1 MRTAKRTGYQRPA
14 KHKRSE
20 KQDDRFLAMVC
31 FQMALCILA
40 AAVFFAACRG
50 EQGESDSAVYKTA
63 QLLCGQ
69 QSERLIDWESL
80 RGQDWLQKIK
90 DFWQGGAAELLE
102 RLQKLISSQL
112 VPPEELPPET
122 IGESGAGGPLPAYS
136 LSADGLPAAEGTT
149 LAPYFLTAS
158 MWSPVSGL
166 VTSRFGWRSHPVS
179 GQDDFHTGVDIA
191 AAQGTPIL
199 AALPGVVEQTGYSES
214 YGNFVVLRHSD
225 NLRTTYNHCSE
236 ILAKEGEQLARGD
249 RIALVG
255 STGIST
261 GPHLHFEVEVKGL
274 KADPLQALEV
284 TEYEVSPV
292 KPSEA
297 GAGRC
302 RSRRGSGSFCR

>member
-14 KHKRSE
+14 KHKQGE

-179 GQDDFHTGVDIA
+179 GQNDFHTGVDIA
-191 AAQGTPIL
+191 AAQGTPVL

-284 TEYEVSPV
+284 TEYE
-292 KPSEA
+292 A
-297 GAGRC
+297 AQ
-302 RSRRGSGSFCR
+302 

>member
-1 MRTAKRTGYQRPA
+1 MGTAKRTGYQRPA
-14 KHKRSE
+14 KNKRSE

-50 EQGESDSAVYKTA
+50 EQGERDFAVYKTA

-69 QSERLIDWESL
+69 QSERLVDWESL

-179 GQDDFHTGVDIA
+179 GQEDFHTGVDIA

-284 TEYEVSPV
+284 TEYE
-292 KPSEA
+292 A
-297 GAGRC
+297 AR
-302 RSRRGSGSFCR
+302 

>member
-1 MRTAKRTGYQRPA
+1 MGTAKRTGYQRPA
-14 KHKRSE
+14 KNKRSE

-179 GQDDFHTGVDIA
+179 GQNDFHTGVDIA
-191 AAQGTPIL
+191 AAQGTPVL

-284 TEYEVSPV
+284 TEYE
-292 KPSEA
+292 A
-297 GAGRC
+297 AR
-302 RSRRGSGSFCR
+302 

>member
-1 MRTAKRTGYQRPA
+1 MGTAKRTGYQRPA
-14 KHKRSE
+14 KHKQGE

-50 EQGESDSAVYKTA
+50 EQGERDFAVYKTA

-69 QSERLIDWESL
+69 QSERLVDWESL

-236 ILAKEGEQLARGD
+236 ILVKEGEQLARGD

-284 TEYEVSPV
+284 TEYE
-292 KPSEA
+292 A
-297 GAGRC
+297 AR
-302 RSRRGSGSFCR
+302 

>member
-1 MRTAKRTGYQRPA
+1 MGTAKRTGYQRPA
-14 KHKRSE
+14 KHKQGE

-50 EQGESDSAVYKTA
+50 EQGERDFAVYKTA

-69 QSERLIDWESL
+69 QSERLVDWESL

-284 TEYEVSPV
+284 TEYES
-292 KPSEA
+292 SQ
-297 GAGRC
+297 
-302 RSRRGSGSFCR
+302 

>member
-14 KHKRSE
+14 KHKQGE

-50 EQGESDSAVYKTA
+50 EQGERDFAVYKTA

-90 DFWQGGAAELLE
+90 DFWQGGATELLE

-284 TEYEVSPV
+284 TEYE
-292 KPSEA
+292 A
-297 GAGRC
+297 AQ
-302 RSRRGSGSFCR
+302 

>member
-1 MRTAKRTGYQRPA
+1 MGTAKRTGYQRPA
-14 KHKRSE
+14 KHKQGE

-136 LSADGLPAAEGTT
+136 LSADGLPAADGTT

-179 GQDDFHTGVDIA
+179 GQEDFHTGVDIA

-284 TEYEVSPV
+284 TEYE
-292 KPSEA
+292 A
-297 GAGRC
+297 AQ
-302 RSRRGSGSFCR
+302 

>member
-1 MRTAKRTGYQRPA
+1 MGTAKRTGYQRLA
-14 KHKRSE
+14 KNKRSE

-179 GQDDFHTGVDIA
+179 GQEDFHTGVDIA

-284 TEYEVSPV
+284 TEYE
-292 KPSEA
+292 A
-297 GAGRC
+297 AQ
-302 RSRRGSGSFCR
+302 

>member
-14 KHKRSE
+14 KHKQGE

-102 RLQKLISSQL
+102 RLQELISSQL

-122 IGESGAGGPLPAYS
+122 IGESGAGGPLPVYS

-179 GQDDFHTGVDIA
+179 GQEDFHTGVDIA

-274 KADPLQALEV
+274 KADPLRALEV
-284 TEYEVSPV
+284 TEY
-292 KPSEA
+292 
-297 GAGRC
+297 
-302 RSRRGSGSFCR
+302 GSGT

>member
-1 MRTAKRTGYQRPA
+1 MGTAKRTGYQRPA
-14 KHKRSE
+14 KHKQGE

-179 GQDDFHTGVDIA
+179 GEQDFHKGVDIA

-284 TEYEVSPV
+284 TEYE
-292 KPSEA
+292 A
-297 GAGRC
+297 AQ
-302 RSRRGSGSFCR
+302 

>member
-50 EQGESDSAVYKTA
+50 EQGERDFAVYKTA

-69 QSERLIDWESL
+69 QSERLVDWESL

-179 GQDDFHTGVDIA
+179 GQNDFHTGVDIA

-236 ILAKEGEQLARGD
+236 ILAREGEQLARGD

-284 TEYEVSPV
+284 TEYE
-292 KPSEA
+292 A
-297 GAGRC
+297 AQ
-302 RSRRGSGSFCR
+302 

>member
-1 MRTAKRTGYQRPA
+1 MGTAKRTGYQRPA
-14 KHKRSE
+14 KHKQGE

-50 EQGESDSAVYKTA
+50 EQGERDFAVYKTA

-69 QSERLIDWESL
+69 QSERLVDWESL

-122 IGESGAGGPLPAYS
+122 IGESGAGGPLPVYS

-179 GQDDFHTGVDIA
+179 GQNDFHTGVDIA
-191 AAQGTPIL
+191 AAQGTPVL

-284 TEYEVSPV
+284 TEYE
-292 KPSEA
+292 A
-297 GAGRC
+297 AQ
-302 RSRRGSGSFCR
+302 

>member
-1 MRTAKRTGYQRPA
+1 MGTAKRTGYQRPA
-14 KHKRSE
+14 KNKRSE
-20 KQDDRFLAMVC
+20 KQDDRFLTMVC

-50 EQGESDSAVYKTA
+50 EQGESDSAVYKAA

-179 GQDDFHTGVDIA
+179 GQNDFHTGVDIA

-284 TEYEVSPV
+284 TEYES
-292 KPSEA
+292 SQ
-297 GAGRC
+297 
-302 RSRRGSGSFCR
+302 

>member
-14 KHKRSE
+14 KHKQGE

-69 QSERLIDWESL
+69 QSERLVDWESL
-80 RGQDWLQKIK
+80 RGQGWLQKIK

-284 TEYEVSPV
+284 TEYE
-292 KPSEA
+292 A
-297 GAGRC
+297 AR
-302 RSRRGSGSFCR
+302 

>member
-1 MRTAKRTGYQRPA
+1 MGTAKRTGYQRPA
-14 KHKRSE
+14 KNKRSE

-50 EQGESDSAVYKTA
+50 EQGERDFAVYKTA

-69 QSERLIDWESL
+69 QSERLVDWESL

-179 GQDDFHTGVDIA
+179 GQNDFHTGVDIA

-284 TEYEVSPV
+284 TEYE
-292 KPSEA
+292 A
-297 GAGRC
+297 AR
-302 RSRRGSGSFCR
+302 

>member
-1 MRTAKRTGYQRPA
+1 MGTAKRTGYQRPA
-14 KHKRSE
+14 KHKQGE

-40 AAVFFAACRG
+40 AAVFFAAYRG

-191 AAQGTPIL
+191 AAQGTPVL

-284 TEYEVSPV
+284 TEYE
-292 KPSEA
+292 A
-297 GAGRC
+297 AR
-302 RSRRGSGSFCR
+302 

>member
-14 KHKRSE
+14 KHKQGE

-50 EQGESDSAVYKTA
+50 EQGERDFAVYKTA

-284 TEYEVSPV
+284 TEYE
-292 KPSEA
+292 A
-297 GAGRC
+297 AR
-302 RSRRGSGSFCR
+302 

>member
-1 MRTAKRTGYQRPA
+1 MGTAKRTGYQRLA
-14 KHKRSE
+14 KNKRSE

-90 DFWQGGAAELLE
+90 DFWQGGATELLE

-122 IGESGAGGPLPAYS
+122 IGESGAGGPLPVYS

-284 TEYEVSPV
+284 TEYE
-292 KPSEA
+292 A
-297 GAGRC
+297 AQ
-302 RSRRGSGSFCR
+302 

>member
-1 MRTAKRTGYQRPA
+1 MGTAKRTGYQRPA
-14 KHKRSE
+14 KNKRSE

-50 EQGESDSAVYKTA
+50 EQGERDFAVYKTA

-179 GQDDFHTGVDIA
+179 GQEDFHTGVDSA

-284 TEYEVSPV
+284 TEYE
-292 KPSEA
+292 A
-297 GAGRC
+297 AR
-302 RSRRGSGSFCR
+302 

>member
-1 MRTAKRTGYQRPA
+1 MGTAKRTGYQQPA
-14 KHKRSE
+14 KHKQGE

-69 QSERLIDWESL
+69 QSERLINWESL

-136 LSADGLPAAEGTT
+136 LPADGLPAAEGTT

-284 TEYEVSPV
+284 TEYE
-292 KPSEA
+292 A
-297 GAGRC
+297 AR
-302 RSRRGSGSFCR
+302 

>member
-1 MRTAKRTGYQRPA
+1 MGTAKRTGYQRPA
-14 KHKRSE
+14 KHKQGE

-179 GQDDFHTGVDIA
+179 GQEDFHTGVDIA

-284 TEYEVSPV
+284 TEYE
-292 KPSEA
+292 A
-297 GAGRC
+297 AQ
-302 RSRRGSGSFCR
+302 

>member
-14 KHKRSE
+14 KHKQGE

-50 EQGESDSAVYKTA
+50 EQGERDFAVYKTA

-69 QSERLIDWESL
+69 QSERLVDWESL

-191 AAQGTPIL
+191 AAQGTPVL

-284 TEYEVSPV
+284 TEYE
-292 KPSEA
+292 A
-297 GAGRC
+297 AQ
-302 RSRRGSGSFCR
+302 

>member
-1 MRTAKRTGYQRPA
+1 MGTAKRTGYQRPA
-14 KHKRSE
+14 KNKRSE

-50 EQGESDSAVYKTA
+50 EQGERDFAVYKTA

-69 QSERLIDWESL
+69 QSERLVDWESL

-179 GQDDFHTGVDIA
+179 GQEDFHTGVDIA

-284 TEYEVSPV
+284 TEYE
-292 KPSEA
+292 A
-297 GAGRC
+297 AQ
-302 RSRRGSGSFCR
+302 

>member
-1 MRTAKRTGYQRPA
+1 MGTAKRTGYQRPA
-14 KHKRSE
+14 KHKQGE

-102 RLQKLISSQL
+102 RLQELISSQL

-179 GQDDFHTGVDIA
+179 GQEDFHTGVDIA

-284 TEYEVSPV
+284 TEYE
-292 KPSEA
+292 A
-297 GAGRC
+297 AR
-302 RSRRGSGSFCR
+302 

>member
-1 MRTAKRTGYQRPA
+1 MGMAKRTGYQRPA
-14 KHKRSE
+14 KNKRSE

-50 EQGESDSAVYKTA
+50 EQGESDSAVYKAA

-90 DFWQGGAAELLE
+90 DFWQGGATELLE

-122 IGESGAGGPLPAYS
+122 IGESGAGGPLPVYS

-236 ILAKEGEQLARGD
+236 ILVKEGEQLARGD

-274 KADPLQALEV
+274 KADPLRALEV
-284 TEYEVSPV
+284 TEY
-292 KPSEA
+292 
-297 GAGRC
+297 
-302 RSRRGSGSFCR
+302 GSGT

>member
-1 MRTAKRTGYQRPA
+1 MGTAKRTGYQRLA
-14 KHKRSE
+14 KNKRSE

-69 QSERLIDWESL
+69 QSERLVDWESL

-179 GQDDFHTGVDIA
+179 GQNDFHTGVDIA
-191 AAQGTPIL
+191 AAQGTPVL

-284 TEYEVSPV
+284 TEYE
-292 KPSEA
+292 A
-297 GAGRC
+297 AQ
-302 RSRRGSGSFCR
+302 

>member
-1 MRTAKRTGYQRPA
+1 MGTAKRTGYQRPA
-14 KHKRSE
+14 KHKQGE

-50 EQGESDSAVYKTA
+50 EQGERDFAVYKTA

-69 QSERLIDWESL
+69 QSERLVDWESL

-179 GQDDFHTGVDIA
+179 GQEDFHTGVDIA

-284 TEYEVSPV
+284 TEYE
-292 KPSEA
+292 A
-297 GAGRC
+297 AR
-302 RSRRGSGSFCR
+302 

>member
-14 KHKRSE
+14 KHKQGE

-40 AAVFFAACRG
+40 AAVFFGACRG

-69 QSERLIDWESL
+69 QTERLVDWESL

-179 GQDDFHTGVDIA
+179 GQNDFHTGVDIA
-191 AAQGTPIL
+191 AAQGTPVL

-274 KADPLQALEV
+274 KADPLQVLEV
-284 TEYEVSPV
+284 TEYE
-292 KPSEA
+292 A
-297 GAGRC
+297 AR
-302 RSRRGSGSFCR
+302 

>member
-14 KHKRSE
+14 KHKQGE

-50 EQGESDSAVYKTA
+50 EQGERDFAVYKTA

-69 QSERLIDWESL
+69 QSERLVDWESL

-179 GQDDFHTGVDIA
+179 GQNDFHTGVDIA

-284 TEYEVSPV
+284 TEYE
-292 KPSEA
+292 A
-297 GAGRC
+297 AQ
-302 RSRRGSGSFCR
+302 

>member
-1 MRTAKRTGYQRPA
+1 MGTAKRTGYQRPA
-14 KHKRSE
+14 KHKQGE

-40 AAVFFAACRG
+40 AAVFFAAYRG

-284 TEYEVSPV
+284 TEYE
-292 KPSEA
+292 A
-297 GAGRC
+297 AR
-302 RSRRGSGSFCR
+302 

>member
-1 MRTAKRTGYQRPA
+1 MGTAKRTGYQRLA
-14 KHKRSE
+14 KNKRSE

-166 VTSRFGWRSHPVS
+166 VTSRFGWRGHPVS
-179 GQDDFHTGVDIA
+179 GQEDFHTGVDIA

-284 TEYEVSPV
+284 TEYE
-292 KPSEA
+292 A
-297 GAGRC
+297 AQ
-302 RSRRGSGSFCR
+302 

>member
-1 MRTAKRTGYQRPA
+1 MGTAKRTGYQRLA
-14 KHKRSE
+14 KNKRSE

-50 EQGESDSAVYKTA
+50 EQGESDSAVYKAA

-179 GQDDFHTGVDIA
+179 GEQDFHKGVDIA

-284 TEYEVSPV
+284 TEYE
-292 KPSEA
+292 A
-297 GAGRC
+297 AR
-302 RSRRGSGSFCR
+302 

>member
-1 MRTAKRTGYQRPA
+1 MGTAKRTGYQRPA
-14 KHKRSE
+14 KHKQGE

-50 EQGESDSAVYKTA
+50 EQGERDFAVYKTA

-179 GQDDFHTGVDIA
+179 GQEDFHTGVDIA

-284 TEYEVSPV
+284 TEYE
-292 KPSEA
+292 A
-297 GAGRC
+297 AR
-302 RSRRGSGSFCR
+302 

>member
-14 KHKRSE
+14 KHQRGE
-20 KQDDRFLAMVC
+20 KQEDRFLAMVC

-50 EQGESDSAVYKTA
+50 KDQQSDSAARRAA

-69 QSERLIDWESL
+69 QSERLIDWDSL
-80 RGQDWLQKIK
+80 RGQNWLQRMK
-90 DFWQGGAAELLE
+90 DFWQGGAEELLKQ
-102 RLQKLISSQL
+102 LQELISSQL
-112 VPPEELPPET
+112 VAPEELPET
-122 IGESGAGGPLPAYS
+122 IGESGAGGPLPVYS

-179 GQDDFHTGVDIA
+179 GEQDFHKGVDIA

-236 ILAKEGEQLARGD
+236 ILAREGEQLARGD
-249 RIALVG
+249 RLALVG

-284 TEYEVSPV
+284 TEYE
-292 KPSEA
+292 A
-297 GAGRC
+297 GA
-302 RSRRGSGSFCR
+302 

>member
-1 MRTAKRTGYQRPA
+1 MGTAKRTGYQRPA
-14 KHKRSE
+14 KHKQGE

-284 TEYEVSPV
+284 TEYE
-292 KPSEA
+292 A
-297 GAGRC
+297 AR
-302 RSRRGSGSFCR
+302 